1 MAGDLQRGGFA
12 RTFGMLLLR
21 WRIQAYMDLMWMT
34 RDAKLCLINVVSDVI
49 LNLLGVMAVFL
60 LAERFDG
67 IGVSTRE
74 QTIFMLG
81 YAALVRGILVAG
93 FGYNILQISRRVG
106 RGQMDHVLI
115 QPQPIWMILLTEG
128 FMPFSGCLSLF
139 TGIGITAWSLTQL
152 SIPFVAGWGFWFFG
166 HLVASTTVKL
176 LSSALAPTSGTVRAL
191 GMDPL
196 KDLVNYVR
204 RIGVVFGQRTEL
216 WWDQPVSASFE
227 WARVVWDVP
236 RDRYEATLGFVKEL
250 LGLEPF
256 FNSLARQLS
265 LGQKMRAD
273 LGLML
278 MHEPE
283 VLFLDEPTIGV
294 DVLGKR
300 NIRGFIKT
308 LNEEKGVTVM
318 VTSHDMDDLEQ
329 LAGRI
334 VMIDGGRIAFDGD
347 FGQLRST
354 FGDRRHL
361 MLETPEV
368 EHLQLENA
376 DWVKSEGNRH
386 AYTFDAAQTSI
397 PALLD
402 QAARHTSVSDVETH
416 RAPIDD
422 VIADMYEGWE
432 GKS

>member
-1 MAGDLQRGGFA
+1 
-12 RTFGMLLLR
+12 
-21 WRIQAYMDLMWMT
+21 
-34 RDAKLCLINVVSDVI
+34 
-49 LNLLGVMAVFL
+49 
-60 LAERFDG
+60 
-67 IGVSTRE
+67 
-74 QTIFMLG
+74 
-81 YAALVRGILVAG
+81 
-93 FGYNILQISRRVG
+93 
-106 RGQMDHVLI
+106 
-115 QPQPIWMILLTEG
+115 
-128 FMPFSGCLSLF
+128 
-139 TGIGITAWSLTQL
+139 
-152 SIPFVAGWGFWFFG
+152 
-166 HLVASTTVKL
+166 
-176 LSSALAPTSGTVRAL
+176 
-191 GMDPL
+191 MDPL

>member
-1 MAGDLQRGGFA
+1 MNTQDLNDTPEAGIAISLSRVSKTFYQRQRSGDS
-12 RTFGMLLLR
+12 R
-21 WRIQAYMDLMWMT
+21 
-34 RDAKLCLINVVSDVI
+34 
-49 LNLLGVMAVFL
+49 
-60 LAERFDG
+60 
-67 IGVSTRE
+67 
-74 QTIFMLG
+74 
-81 YAALVRGILVAG
+81 
-93 FGYNILQISRRVG
+93 NILRNLFRPVVREIRALEDV
-106 RGQMDHVLI
+106 D
-115 QPQPIWMILLTEG
+115 LTIRKGEV
-128 FMPFSGCLSLF
+128 
-139 TGIGITAWSLTQL
+139 
-152 SIPFVAGWGFWFFG
+152 VAYAGPNGAG
-166 HLVASTTVKL
+166 KSTTIKL

-196 KDLVNYVR
+196 KDRVNYVK

-236 RDRYEATLGFVKEL
+236 RDRYEANLGFLKEV
-250 LGLEPF
+250 LGLGSF
-256 FNSLARQLS
+256 FDTLARQLS

-273 LGLML
+273 LGMML
-278 MHEPE
+278 IHEPE

-300 NIRGFIKT
+300 DILDFIKT
-308 LNEEKGVTVM
+308 LNQEKGVTVM

-347 FGQLRST
+347 FDQLRSS

-361 MLETPEV
+361 MLETSKEDPLV
-368 EHLQLENA
+368 LEGA
-376 DWVKSEGNRH
+376 EWVRTEGNRH
-386 AYTFDAAQTSI
+386 AYTFDAAKTSI

-402 QAARHTSVSDVETH
+402 QAARQTSVNDVETH

-422 VIADMYEGWE
+422 VIADIYEEWQ